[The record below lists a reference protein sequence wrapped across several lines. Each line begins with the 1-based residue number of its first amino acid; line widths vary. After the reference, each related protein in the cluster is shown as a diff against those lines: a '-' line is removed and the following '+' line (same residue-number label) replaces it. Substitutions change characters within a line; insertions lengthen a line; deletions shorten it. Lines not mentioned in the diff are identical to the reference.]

1 MKNIFKK
8 SNRMKSTSSKSI
20 WIKNCL
26 KARMLNSKNSKRSSK
41 TIRVNLEV
49 KRLSLRTL
57 RNPTKNIKENA
68 KRPFRIW
75 FKLSNK
81 DRMLDKDLSRQS
93 RRAKNSNKEQ
103 MKLYPKF
110 KS

>member
-1 MKNIFKK
+1 
-8 SNRMKSTSSKSI
+8 
-20 WIKNCL
+20 
-26 KARMLNSKNSKRSSK
+26 MLNSKNSKRSSK

-49 KRLSLRTL
+49 RKLSLRTL

-75 FKLSNK
+75 FKPSNQ
-81 DRMLDKDLSRQS
+81 DRKLDKDLIRQF

-103 MKLYPKF
+103 IKLYL
-110 KS
+110 KSKS